1 MAENETIDVGAAL
14 TNKLKEK
21 PQALEHLL
29 NIIDRLDTLDEFS
42 AMLQAQKDGATD
54 MMVQRVADNI
64 TTGLSIMDSFSG
76 DEQLSMIK
84 AAGNNA
90 ESLKKSI
97 ETIAELE
104 KSGTLQ
110 SLKDMGDFVAGFSK
124 GMTDSMVERM
134 AGTAEKLTELTDSL
148 ADENM
153 AGLIKK
159 VQHVSDALGTSLDKI
174 AELEKSGTLQSLKD
188 MGDFVAGFSKGMTDS
203 MVERMAGTAE
213 KLTELTDSLADEN
226 MAGLIKKVQHVSDA
240 LGTSLD
246 KIAELEKSGTLQS
259 LKDMGDF
266 VAGFSK
272 GMTDSMV
279 ERMAGTAEKLTELS
293 DIMAN
298 YNLKPLLDMGESFIN
313 SGTLDDLIE
322 LANAAAAARR
332 MLTDGL
338 VDRVVNTAQAMVEA
352 IMTQVDVKEVIKS
365 INRSTIKTINNAEE
379 EKYAKG
385 GILSLLS
392 MAKNPEIMQGL
403 KFMMLLSKNLT
414 SDIKEHADDIFISG
428 EIAKKEFVK
437 L

>member
-76 DEQLSMIK
+76 EEQLSMIK
-84 AAGNNA
+84 TVGNSA

-97 ETIAELE
+97 ETITELE

-110 SLKDMGDFVAGFSK
+110 SLKEMGDFVAGFSR
-124 GMTDSMVERM
+124 GTTDAM
-134 AGTAEKLTELTDSL
+134 
-148 ADENM
+148 
-153 AGLIKK
+153 I
-159 VQHVSDALGTSLDKI
+159 
-174 AELEKSGTLQSLKD
+174 
-188 MGDFVAGFSKGMTDS
+188 
-203 MVERMAGTAE
+203 
-213 KLTELTDSLADEN
+213 
-226 MAGLIKKVQHVSDA
+226 
-240 LGTSLD
+240 
-246 KIAELEKSGTLQS
+246 
-259 LKDMGDF
+259 
-266 VAGFSK
+266 
-272 GMTDSMV
+272 

-293 DIMAN
+293 DLMLN
-298 YNLKPLLDMGESFIN
+298 YNLKPLLDTGESFIK

-352 IMTQVDVKEVIKS
+352 IMTQVDVKEAIKS
-365 INRSTIKTINNAEE
+365 INRSVIKTINNVKED
-379 EKYAKG
+379 KYAKG

-414 SDIKEHADDIFISG
+414 SDIKEHADDIFISN
-428 EIAKKEFVK
+428 EIAKKEFKK